1 MCAQAPASQTLAFA
15 FRLCTCERATTHA
28 RWARGGVVVG
38 TSASRPAACRSHS
51 GPQCL
56 LLTFAVTDGC
66 RPALQLRS
74 KVIAAAATL
83 VSFPPFPFAYGAA
96 SRHLGGQQQALPA
109 AIMTRV
115 YVGNMRPDTAER
127 ELEDEVRSALQAARQ
142 QSLQQARPRLSR
154 RSRGL
159 HAGRITHQPAGWA

>member
-1 MCAQAPASQTLAFA
+1 
-15 FRLCTCERATTHA
+15 
-28 RWARGGVVVG
+28 
-38 TSASRPAACRSHS
+38 
-51 GPQCL
+51 
-56 LLTFAVTDGC
+56 
-66 RPALQLRS
+66 
-74 KVIAAAATL
+74 
-83 VSFPPFPFAYGAA
+83 
-96 SRHLGGQQQALPA
+96 
-109 AIMTRV
+109 MTRV